1 MAANAFFVG
10 PLDRVLFL
18 RTIPIFEGLRPAH
31 LAAIAQH
38 ARERVWPVGALL
50 QTPDQAAETV
60 YLVVEGEVELS
71 HADGVTQRI
80 GPGQTVGVLELLSRS
95 QTALTARTTR
105 DTVALEFDWDAQFD
119 ICEQHFPVLAQY
131 IRYLAG
137 RTIEGLGRDPRAL
150 EAEAEAA
157 ELVPLPAERPLNLV
171 ERILVL
177 YGSQE
182 FSRRSPDALAE
193 LAHHVAEVRY
203 GAGEKIWDAGAHA
216 DHFVLLAA
224 GTVECRLPDGG
235 ALPIRAGTTIGLYE
249 MLARAP
255 RWYVARAA
263 GEVVGLRIDFD
274 PFLDILEDHFDLALD
289 VLSLLARNLLE
300 LQRGRGSVAE

>member
-18 RTIPIFEGLRPAH
+18 RTIPIFEGLRPPH

-38 ARERVWPVGALL
+38 ARERVWPAGALM

-80 GPGQTVGVLELLSRS
+80 GPGQTVGVLELLSRM

-105 DTVALEFDWDAQFD
+105 ETVALEFDWDAQFD
-119 ICEQHFPVLAQY
+119 ICEQHFAVLAQY

-137 RTIEGLGRDPRAL
+137 RTIDGPARA
-150 EAEAEAA
+150 AEAEVNAA
-157 ELVPLPAERPLNLV
+157 ATELAPPPADRPLNLV
-171 ERILVL
+171 ERVLVL
-177 YGSQE
+177 YDSQE
-182 FSRRSPDALAE
+182 FSHRSPDALAE
-193 LAHHVAEVRY
+193 LAHHIAEVRY
-203 GAGEKIWDAGAHA
+203 GAGEVLWDAGAHA

-224 GTVECRLPDGG
+224 GTVECRRPDGRSSRV
-235 ALPIRAGTTIGLYE
+235 RAGTTIGLYE

-255 RWYVARAA
+255 RGTLARAT

-300 LQRGRGSVAE
+300 QQRSRGALGP